1 LYKLLQASDAPIS
14 LAQLPQY
21 IKPYLNSPLDIT
33 KLGFTKLK
41 DIILS
46 FGDDFKIE
54 VKSNNYPF
62 VSLRGKE
69 LSHSNSMA
77 YNIIKS
83 NPQQYYSDDF
93 NWANNKVAYCPII
106 DFNKCLST
114 IRFQILKVLQDLQDG
129 IDSVA
134 LYSLLVTQFN
144 NYLNV
149 SQFGCYSFE
158 EFLERY
164 LSADL
169 ELTYNKATQSCRV
182 KIRGVQMNTTQKPVH
197 YKFDTYPNF
206 MEKSPQRSQLNSF
219 DMSDGNLAGQVT
231 YKFVDQLDVCLLN
244 RLHRINFMGL

>member
-1 LYKLLQASDAPIS
+1 MAKIRLALYKLLQASEGPIS

-21 IKPYLNSPLDIT
+21 IKPYLNCPLDIT

-54 VKSNNYPF
+54 IKSNNYPF
-62 VSLRGKE
+62 VSLKGKAPT
-69 LSHSNSMA
+69 HSNSTA
-77 YNIIKS
+77 YNTIKS

-93 NWANNKVAYCPII
+93 NWANNKAEYCPVI
-106 DFNKCLST
+106 DFNKCINT
-114 IRFQILKVLQDLQDG
+114 IRFQILKALQDFQDG
-129 IDSVA
+129 IDTIT
-134 LYSLLVTQFN
+134 LYSILITQFN

-158 EFLERY
+158 EFLDRY

-169 ELTYNKATQSCRV
+169 ELTYNKVTQSCKV
-182 KIRGVQMNTTQKPVH
+182 KIRVDQINELKPSIH

-206 MEKSPQRSQLNSF
+206 MEKSPQRSQINSL
-219 DMSDGNLAGQVT
+219 DMSEGSLAGQVT
-231 YKFVDQLDVCLLN
+231 YKFVDQLDV
-244 RLHRINFMGL
+244 